1 MRTIPMTPV
10 TSSNIASTGYDPKAQ
25 LLAVRFLSGPAP
37 CYFGPVPAEIAAQL
51 AGAESVGKAFGQLIR
66 GKWHPLSPDAVA
78 AALADETEDLHEGST
93 VD

>member
-10 TSSNIASTGYDPKAQ
+10 TSSNIKAVGHDPKS
-25 LLAVRFLSGPAP
+25 LTLAVHFLSGPEP
-37 CYFGPVPAEIAAQL
+37 CYFGPVPAEVAAQL

>member
-1 MRTIPMTPV
+1 MTRV
-10 TSSNIASTGYDPKAQ
+10 SSSNIHSVGFDQKSQ
-25 LLAVRFLSGPAP
+25 LLAVQFLSAPAP
-37 CYFGPVPAEIAAQL
+37 CHFGPVPAEIAVQL
-51 AGAESVGKAFGQLIR
+51 TGAESVGKAFGQLIR